1 MITFKDY
8 LEHNHPDYYNQLV
21 EEGFFSGIGS
31 GIKKGLLGGAAA
43 LYLLGGA
50 PNNKSHAV
58 EPAAKTIVTKKSNIP
73 PEKNLT
79 YLRPLEKLV
88 QKNGYKLELK
98 GNDIYVELDLG
109 DAKDID
115 VAPGAGGPNDNY
127 VPTQGF
133 QPSEIM
139 KDLKDVLIKKFAHD
153 KELIEKTYTLMIRQY

>member
-21 EEGFFSGIGS
+21 EEGFFSGIGR

-43 LYLLGGA
+43 LSLLGGA
-50 PNNKSHAV
+50 PNKSHAV

-133 QPSEIM
+133 QPSEI
-139 KDLKDVLIKKFAHD
+139 A
-153 KELIEKTYTLMIRQY
+153 KELKEVLLEMGKFNRKSVDSAYKSSVGQY